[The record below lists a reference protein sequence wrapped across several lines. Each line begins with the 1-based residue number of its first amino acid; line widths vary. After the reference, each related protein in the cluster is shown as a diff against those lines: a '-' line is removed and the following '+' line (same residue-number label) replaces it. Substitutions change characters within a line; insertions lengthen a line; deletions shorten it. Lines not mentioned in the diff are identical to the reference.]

1 MNHSNGLQGSSAAQ
15 MVPAHEYA
23 IKDEYSRRTIGQNI
37 DLRIAGLKAE
47 IQRLEGVREQ
57 LQSGASLLDVRI
69 EDLRQA
75 MNY

>member
-1 MNHSNGLQGSSAAQ
+1 MNHSNGLQGSIGAQ
-15 MVPAHEYA
+15 VAQAHKYA
-23 IKDEYSRRTIGQNI
+23 IKDEYSRRTIGQNS

-69 EDLRQA
+69 EDLRQT

>member
-1 MNHSNGLQGSSAAQ
+1 MNEIYAANAKVASGSTLRDCLPPS
-15 MVPAHEYA
+15 
-23 IKDEYSRRTIGQNI
+23 RTIGENI
-37 DLRIAGLKAE
+37 DARIATLNAE
-47 IQRLEGVREQ
+47 IKRLEGVRDQ